1 MGTEILLWEN
11 NSLCRSV
18 WTVLKIQ
25 GEIQTR
31 FSETADLKIKD
42 LSCWQKAA
50 IPKTV
55 EFNLGLTAFKI
66 DSLLRTIP
74 AVMYREN
81 YNHDTA
87 VTEIN
92 KILHHREGSIEDL
105 IRVIDKCYVFNNS

>member
-1 MGTEILLWEN
+1 MNVWEN
-11 NSLCRSV
+11 NTICRSV

-31 FSETADLKIKD
+31 FGETANYKISN
-42 LSCWQKAA
+42 LACWQKAA

-74 AVMYREN
+74 TVKYKDN

-87 VTEIN
+87 VTAIN
-92 KILHHREGSIEDL
+92 KVLHHKEGSIEDL
-105 IRVIDKCYVFNNS
+105 IRIIDQCYIFNNS